1 MKLVKMS
8 LAAAVLLGA
17 SAFAID
23 NIKVTG
29 DAKVFYGTNDATQV
43 NLN

>member
-17 SAFAID
+17 SAFAIE
-23 NIKVTG
+23 ISRLVVT
-29 DAKVFYGTNDATQV
+29 
-43 NLN
+43 LNFITVQMVLM